1 MGSIL
6 TLSEGCMADRH
17 PDEVLC
23 VLWLGSSVGNLTPA
37 DTLAFFQDM
46 LRIGGPLT
54 EVRHFLTQHKPA
66 LPLTPRMQNPCLSN
80 VLHECCVVQ
89 PRDPS
94 PSAAD

>member
-1 MGSIL
+1 
-6 TLSEGCMADRH
+6 MADRH

-54 EVRHFLTQHKPA
+54 EVRHRLISTEMLYH
-66 LPLTPRMQNPCLSN
+66 LTPHMQNPCLAN
-80 VLHECCVVQ
+80 VWHEC
-89 PRDPS
+89 
-94 PSAAD
+94 